1 MSNQGP
7 WKLKVIVVSTRPG
20 RIGLPIGEWF
30 TQQAEQ
36 LPEFSVELLDLGK
49 INLPFYDEPNHPKM
63 QQYVHQHTKDWSA
76 KIADGDAF
84 IFIVPEYNFSM
95 PATIK
100 NAIDYLYYEWANK
113 PSLIVNYGYISSG
126 TRSAQMLKQVLTSVN
141 IMPLAESVNIPLMS
155 YLDESQQFHADERLN
170 DNAKESLQRL
180 LLWTKHLAALRQ
192 ELA

>member
-1 MSNQGP
+1 MSYQGP
-7 WKLKVIVVSTRPG
+7 WKLKVIVASTRPG

>member
-1 MSNQGP
+1 MSNQGS
-7 WKLKVIVVSTRPG
+7 WKLKVIVASTRPG

>member
-7 WKLKVIVVSTRPG
+7 WKLKVIVASTRPG

-155 YLDESQQFHADERLN
+155 YPDESQQFHADERLN

>member
-7 WKLKVIVVSTRPG
+7 WKLKVIVASTRPG